1 MLQADKPEENNSDV
15 HSLTE
20 GCYLVIL
27 LTNDDITSILLEVK
41 SAWILYRAM
50 HVYHYELEPKVF
62 LFLHYS
68 IIFLSDN
75 LNTVVV
81 TTMMVLGGNE
91 FTIYLELYVIVTAI
105 LQVQHY

>member
-1 MLQADKPEENNSDV
+1 MHGYYVEPCMS
-15 HSLTE
+15 
-20 GCYLVIL
+20 
-27 LTNDDITSILLEVK
+27 ITMK
-41 SAWILYRAM
+41 
-50 HVYHYELEPKVF
+50 LEPKAF

-68 IIFLSDN
+68 IILSDS

-91 FTIYLELYVIVTAI
+91 FTIYLELYIIVTAI